1 MAAKIPKLVG
11 IGGFRLLDKI
21 LTQADNAT
29 GGLAKEGKG
38 KLGQTEVLGNTEG
51 PHKTKDFEKS

>member
-1 MAAKIPKLVG
+1 MAAKIPKLVD
-11 IGGFRLLDKI
+11 IGGFRLLDNT

-38 KLGQTEVLGNTEG
+38 KSG
-51 PHKTKDFEKS
+51 